1 MIYTIEEIKEKIRPI
16 AEKYNLPAVYLF
28 GSYARGEAD
37 EKSDIDICIDR
48 SGTDIIGM
56 FRLGGVYDDLDQSFD
71 KSVDMVTTDVLVDSR
86 DKRFVGNLKKD
97 MVNIY
102 AGKYGRTGLGE
113 NSVSL
118 SADNGVD

>member
-37 EKSDIDICIDR
+37 EKSDIDIMVNLD
-48 SGTDIIGM
+48 GTAVKGLFDYA
-56 FRLGGVYDDLDQSFD
+56 GVYLDITDRFE
-71 KSVDMVTTDVLVDSR
+71 KEIDMIEEAALRETR
-86 DKRFVGNLKKD
+86 DKMFVANIKKD

-102 AGKYGRTGLGE
+102 AG
-113 NSVSL
+113 
-118 SADNGVD
+118 